1 MISPPSLGKGLDV
14 AGVAQDLLD
23 HVILHWERAAPGTA
37 VALPERRLIA
47 PGDPRTI
54 AWDCEQV
61 TISLE
66 GIGFGPAVDI
76 AASPSPRAGL
86 PLSVNSLRH
95 AVFTVSVVRC
105 TPPGGEDGSPPAAAE
120 LHAAGVTYLRD
131 CGLLSQAVVTFA
143 GVMRA
148 RLSDTE
154 SVQCGAV
161 TPFGPSGGF
170 HSADCALAITTP
182 ELV

>member
-1 MISPPSLGKGLDV
+1 MISPPSLGKGLDI
-14 AGVAQDLLD
+14 AQIAQELLD
-23 HVILHWERAAPGTA
+23 HVVAHWAAAAPGTA
-37 VALPERRLIA
+37 VPLPTRRLIA

-54 AWDCEQV
+54 AWDCEQL

-76 AASPSPRAGL
+76 SASPSPRAGI

-95 AVFTVSVVRC
+95 AVLTVSLVRC
-105 TPPGGEDGSPPAAAE
+105 TPAGREDGTPPAVGD
-120 LHAAGVTYLRD
+120 LQAAGVTYLRD
-131 CGLLSQAVVTFA
+131 CGLLSQALVTFA
-143 GVMRA
+143 GLMRS
-148 RLSDTE
+148 RLDDTE

-170 HSADCALAITTP
+170 HSADAAMAITTP
-182 ELV
+182 YLV

>member
-1 MISPPSLGKGLDV
+1 MISPPSLGKGLDI

-23 HVILHWERAAPGTA
+23 HVIRHWERATPGTA
-37 VALPERRLIA
+37 VPLPERRLVA

-54 AWDCEQV
+54 AWDCEQL

-76 AASPSPRAGL
+76 SASPSPRAGIS
-86 PLSVNSLRH
+86 LSVNSLRH
-95 AVFTVSVVRC
+95 AVLTVSVVRC
-105 TPPGGEDGSPPAAAE
+105 TPQGGEDGTPPSMGA
-120 LHAAGVTYLRD
+120 LHAAGLTYLRD

-143 GVMRA
+143 GIMRA
-148 RLSDTE
+148 ELDDTE

-170 HSADCALAITTP
+170 HSADCAMAITTP
-182 ELV
+182 TLV